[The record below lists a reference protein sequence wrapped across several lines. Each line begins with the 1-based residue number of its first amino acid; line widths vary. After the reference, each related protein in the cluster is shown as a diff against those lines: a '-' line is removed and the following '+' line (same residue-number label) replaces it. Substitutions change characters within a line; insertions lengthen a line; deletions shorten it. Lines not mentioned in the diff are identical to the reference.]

1 MTALFLFAKVQ
12 VILQF
17 PPLSYSLNYVNIIN
31 LNGGKYLGK
40 SKLTIMMT
48 T

>member
-17 PPLSYSLNYVNIIN
+17 PPPYSLNYVNIIN

-40 SKLTIMMT
+40 SKLTIMT
-48 T
+48 TT